1 MIADIA
7 DRQAES
13 ERHAF
18 ERCEP
23 TWALPNLTAD
33 EAFAQIEAAVGQTI
47 LEALEYKRKTNSPE
61 VLEILFR
68 GAPRIAIN
76 CSTGTGKTKAMIA
89 GITELL
95 RTDAATRVVI
105 AVPTH
110 KLGAGLADRINTAY
124 GSEVAAEWYGDEC
137 RRPPGRQ
144 RENVSSRGSSK
155 RGNLR
160 RW

>member
-13 ERHAF
+13 ERRAY

-23 TWALPNLTAD
+23 SWEVPKLTAE
-33 EAFAQIEAAVGQTI
+33 EAYAQIEVAVRQTM
-47 LEALEYKRKTNSPE
+47 LEVLEYKRKINSQQ

-95 RTDAATRVVI
+95 RTDATTRVVI

-124 GSEVAAEWYGDEC
+124 DRKLPQSGMGWT
-137 RRPPGRQ
+137 PPTP
-144 RENVSSRGSSK
+144 
-155 RGNLR
+155 
-160 RW
+160 